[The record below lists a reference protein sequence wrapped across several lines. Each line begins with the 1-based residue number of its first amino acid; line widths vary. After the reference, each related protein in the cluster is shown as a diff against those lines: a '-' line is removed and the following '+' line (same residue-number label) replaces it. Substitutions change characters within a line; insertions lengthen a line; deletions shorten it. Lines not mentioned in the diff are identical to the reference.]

1 MNKKL
6 IAILCCIML
15 TGCTT
20 ETKINKPKTIKEE
33 TPVVLTTK
41 GHDVKE
47 AVNKSETITVKTKAS
62 GEIKSTKAEVTIPS
76 ISEGDLIKDT
86 TVLKDISNK
95 GDENITLN
103 NHQLLIENNKNSI
116 QYEGT
121 LDTTLPVGVDV
132 TYYLDG
138 QRVTDIKG
146 KTGTLKA
153 VFKYKNSTETP
164 FVATTIMLIPQET
177 VSDIE
182 VKNGKSML
190 MDDYQAIVGLGCPGY
205 EPFKDSMEVTMKIK
219 NFQCD
224 YMSTVFTDGIFK
236 DLDLSEL
243 TKTTDQLNQSAQK
256 LVEGSAQLLA
266 GCTTYGQYLHTYMS
280 NVSKVSK
287 VSDGAN
293 ALLKGSKQYDA
304 STQALIKNL
313 ISSMKDPTELIQSK
327 INNIDLTDE
336 QRAAVN
342 RAISEG
348 VQESLIQNK
357 KSLEQLSQLLSQSPV
372 SKQLETL
379 SSSLSELSQAGNELS
394 QQYQTLVTG
403 AKSLSEGMSLFDQ
416 EGIQKITDITTIK
429 KLKEKDNYSGL
440 SGNNITNTKFIFEM
454 DI

>member
-20 ETKINKPKTIKEE
+20 ETKTNKTKTIKEE
-33 TPVVLTTK
+33 TSVVLTTK
-41 GHDVKE
+41 GHNVKE
-47 AVNKSETITVKTKAS
+47 AVNKSETITVKT
-62 GEIKSTKAEVTIPS
+62 KSTKAEVTIPS
-76 ISEGDLIKDT
+76 ISEGDLIEDT

-121 LDTTLPVGVDV
+121 LDAALPVGVDV

-138 QRVTDIKG
+138 QKVTNIKG

-164 FVATTIMLIPQET
+164 FVATTIMLLPQES

-224 YMSTVFTDGIFK
+224 YMSTVFTDGVFK

-243 TKTTDQLNQSAQK
+243 TKTTDQLNQSSQK

-266 GCTTYGQYLHTYMS
+266 GCTTYGQYLNTYMS
-280 NVSKVSK
+280 NVSK

-327 INNIDLTDE
+327 INRIDLTDE

-342 RAISEG
+342 KAISEG
-348 VQESLIQNK
+348 VQESLISNK

-379 SSSLSELSQAGNELS
+379 SSSLSQLSQAGNELS
-394 QQYQTLVTG
+394 QQYQTLITG
-403 AKSLSEGMSLFDQ
+403 AKGLSEGMRLFDQ

-429 KLKEKDNYSGL
+429 KLKEKDHYSGL
-440 SGNNITNTKFIFEM
+440 SGNNITHTKFIFEM

>member
-1 MNKKL
+1 MWNRGGSCMNKKL

-20 ETKINKPKTIKEE
+20 ETKANKTKTIKEE

-47 AVNKSETITVKTKAS
+47 AVNKSETITVKTNTL

-86 TVLKDISNK
+86 TVLND
-95 GDENITLN
+95 
-103 NHQLLIENNKNSI
+103 HHLLIENNKNSI
-116 QYEGT
+116 QYTGT
-121 LDTTLPVGVDV
+121 LDTSLPVGVDV

-138 QRVTDIKG
+138 QKVTDIKG

-153 VFKYKNSTETP
+153 IFKYKNSTETP
-164 FVATTIMLIPQET
+164 FVATTIMLLPQET

-224 YMSTVFTDGIFK
+224 YMSTVFTDGMFK

-280 NVSKVSK
+280 NVSKVSE
-287 VSDGAN
+287 GAN
-293 ALLKGSKQYDA
+293 ALLKGSKQYDT

-313 ISSMKDPTELIQSK
+313 ISSMKNPTELIQSK

-336 QRAAVN
+336 QRIAVN
-342 RAISEG
+342 NAISEG

-357 KSLEQLSQLLSQSPV
+357 KSLEQLSQFLSQSPV

-403 AKSLSEGMSLFDQ
+403 AKSLSEGMRLFDQ

-429 KLKEKDNYSGL
+429 KLKEKDHYSGL

-454 DI
+454 AI

>member
-1 MNKKL
+1 MNKTL
-6 IAILCCIML
+6 IAIICCIML

-20 ETKINKPKTIKEE
+20 QTKKKETKRIVDE
-33 TPVVLTTK
+33 TPVVLREE
-41 GHDVKE
+41 GHSVKE
-47 AVNKSETITVKTKAS
+47 AVNKSETITVKTNTS

-76 ISEGDLIKDT
+76 ISEGDLIKDK
-86 TVLKDISNK
+86 TVLKDVSNK

-116 QYEGT
+116 QYTGT
-121 LDTTLPVGVDV
+121 LDTSLPVGVDV

-138 QRVTDIKG
+138 VKVTNIKG

-153 VFKYKNSTETP
+153 VFKYKNNTETP
-164 FVATTIMLIPQET
+164 FVATTIMLLPQET

-182 VKNGKSML
+182 VKSGKSML

-236 DLDLSEL
+236 DLDLNDL
-243 TKTTDQLNQSAQK
+243 TKTTDQLNQSSQK

-266 GCTTYGQYLHTYMS
+266 GCTTYGQYLNTYMS
-280 NVSKVSK
+280 NVSQ

-313 ISSMKDPTELIQSK
+313 ISSMNNPTEFIQSK

-336 QRAAVN
+336 QRIAVN
-342 RAISEG
+342 KAISEG
-348 VQESLIQNK
+348 VQESLAQNK

-379 SSSLSELSQAGNELS
+379 SSSLSELSQAGNKLS

-416 EGIQKITDITTIK
+416 KGIQKITDLSQIN
-429 KLKEKDNYSGL
+429 KLKEKDHYSGL

>member
-20 ETKINKPKTIKEE
+20 ETKTNKTKTIKEE

-62 GEIKSTKAEVTIPS
+62 GEIKSTKSEVTIPS
-76 ISEGDLIKDT
+76 INEGDLIQDT
-86 TVLKDISNK
+86 TILKDISNK

-103 NHQLLIENNKNSI
+103 DHQLLIENNKNSI

-121 LDTTLPVGVDV
+121 LDAALPVGVDV

-138 QRVTDIKG
+138 QKVTDIKG

-164 FVATTIMLIPQET
+164 FVATTIMLLPQET

-190 MDDYQAIVGLGCPGY
+190 MDDYQAIIGLGCPGY

-224 YMSTVFTDGIFK
+224 YMSTVFTNGIFK

-243 TKTTDQLNQSAQK
+243 TKTTNQLNQSAQK

-280 NVSKVSK
+280 NVSKVS
-287 VSDGAN
+287 DGAN
-293 ALLKGSKQYDA
+293 ALKGSKQYDA

-327 INNIDLTDE
+327 INKIDLTDE
-336 QRAAVN
+336 KHAAVN
-342 RAISEG
+342 RAISED

-357 KSLEQLSQLLSQSPV
+357 KSLEQLSELLSQSPV

-403 AKSLSEGMSLFDQ
+403 SKSLSEGMSLFDQ
-416 EGIQKITDITTIK
+416 EGIQKITDMTTIK
-429 KLKEKDNYSGL
+429 KLKEKDQYSGL

-454 DI
+454 AI

>member
-1 MNKKL
+1 MNKTL
-6 IAILCCIML
+6 IAIICCIML

-20 ETKINKPKTIKEE
+20 QTKKKETKRIVDE
-33 TPVVLTTK
+33 TPVVLREE
-41 GHDVKE
+41 GHSVKE
-47 AVNKSETITVKTKAS
+47 AVNKSETITVKTNTS

-76 ISEGDLIKDT
+76 ISEGDLIKDK
-86 TVLKDISNK
+86 TVLKDVSNK

-116 QYEGT
+116 QYTGT
-121 LDTTLPVGVDV
+121 LDTSLPVGVDV

-138 QRVTDIKG
+138 VKVTNIKG

-153 VFKYKNSTETP
+153 VFKYKNNTETP
-164 FVATTIMLIPQET
+164 FVATTIMLLPQET

-224 YMSTVFTDGIFK
+224 YMNTVFTDGIFK
-236 DLDLSEL
+236 DLDLNDL
-243 TKTTDQLNQSAQK
+243 TKTTDQLNQSSQK

-266 GCTTYGQYLHTYMS
+266 GCTTYGQYLNTYMS
-280 NVSKVSK
+280 NVSQ

-313 ISSMKDPTELIQSK
+313 ISSMKNPTELIQSK
-327 INNIDLTDE
+327 INSIDLTDE
-336 QRAAVN
+336 QRIAVN
-342 RAISEG
+342 KAISEG
-348 VQESLIQNK
+348 VQESLAQNK

-379 SSSLSELSQAGNELS
+379 SSSLSELSQAGNKLS
-394 QQYQTLVTG
+394 QQYQILVTG

-416 EGIQKITDITTIK
+416 KGIQKITDLSQIN
-429 KLKEKDNYSGL
+429 KLKEKDHYSGL

>member
-1 MNKKL
+1 MNKTL
-6 IAILCCIML
+6 IAIICCIML

-20 ETKINKPKTIKEE
+20 QTKKKETKRIVDE
-33 TPVVLTTK
+33 TPVVLREE
-41 GHDVKE
+41 GHSVKE
-47 AVNKSETITVKTKAS
+47 AVNKSETITVKTNTS

-76 ISEGDLIKDT
+76 ISEGDLIKDK
-86 TVLKDISNK
+86 TVLKDVSNK

-116 QYEGT
+116 QYTGT
-121 LDTTLPVGVDV
+121 LDTSLPVGVDV

-138 QRVTDIKG
+138 VKVTNIKG

-153 VFKYKNSTETP
+153 VFKYKNNTETP
-164 FVATTIMLIPQET
+164 FVATTIMLLPQET

-224 YMSTVFTDGIFK
+224 YMNTVFTDGIFK
-236 DLDLSEL
+236 DLDLNDL
-243 TKTTDQLNQSAQK
+243 TKTTDQLNQSSQK

-266 GCTTYGQYLHTYMS
+266 GCTTYGQYLNTYMS
-280 NVSKVSK
+280 NVSQ

-313 ISSMKDPTELIQSK
+313 ISSMNNPTEFIQSK

-336 QRAAVN
+336 QRIAVN
-342 RAISEG
+342 KAISEG
-348 VQESLIQNK
+348 VQESLAQNK

-379 SSSLSELSQAGNELS
+379 SSSLSELSQAGNKLS

-416 EGIQKITDITTIK
+416 KGIQKITDLSQIN
-429 KLKEKDNYSGL
+429 KLKEKDHYSGL

>member
-1 MNKKL
+1 MNKTL
-6 IAILCCIML
+6 IAIICCIML

-20 ETKINKPKTIKEE
+20 QTKKKETKRIVDE
-33 TPVVLTTK
+33 TPVVLREE
-41 GHDVKE
+41 GHSVKE
-47 AVNKSETITVKTKAS
+47 AVNKSETITVKTNTS

-76 ISEGDLIKDT
+76 ISEGDLIKDK
-86 TVLKDISNK
+86 TVLKDVSNK

-116 QYEGT
+116 QYTGT
-121 LDTTLPVGVDV
+121 LDTSLPVGVDV

-138 QRVTDIKG
+138 VKVTNIKG

-153 VFKYKNSTETP
+153 VFKYKNNTETP
-164 FVATTIMLIPQET
+164 FVATTIMLLPQET

-236 DLDLSEL
+236 DLDLNDL
-243 TKTTDQLNQSAQK
+243 TKTTDQLNQSSQK

-266 GCTTYGQYLHTYMS
+266 GCTTYGQYLNTYMS
-280 NVSKVSK
+280 NVSQ

-313 ISSMKDPTELIQSK
+313 ISSMNNPTEFIQSK
-327 INNIDLTDE
+327 INNIDFTDE
-336 QRAAVN
+336 QRIAVN
-342 RAISEG
+342 KAISEG
-348 VQESLIQNK
+348 VQESLAQNK

-379 SSSLSELSQAGNELS
+379 SSSLSELSQAGNKLS

-416 EGIQKITDITTIK
+416 KGIQKITDLSQIN
-429 KLKEKDNYSGL
+429 KLKEKDHYSGL

>member
-6 IAILCCIML
+6 MAILCCVML

-20 ETKINKPKTIKEE
+20 QTKTNKTKTAVEE

-41 GHDVKE
+41 GHNVKE
-47 AVNKSETITVKTKAS
+47 AVNKSETITVKTK
-62 GEIKSTKAEVTIPS
+62 STKAEVTIPS
-76 ISEGDLIKDT
+76 INEGDLIEDT
-86 TVLKDISNK
+86 TILKDISNK

-103 NHQLLIENNKNSI
+103 DHQLLIENNKNSI

-121 LDTTLPVGVDV
+121 LNATLPVGVDV

-138 QRVTDIKG
+138 QKVTDIKG

-190 MDDYQAIVGLGCPGY
+190 MDDYQTIVGLGCPGY

-224 YMSTVFTDGIFK
+224 YMSTVFTNGIFK
-236 DLDLSEL
+236 DLDLSDL
-243 TKTTDQLNQSAQK
+243 TKTTDQLNESSQK
-256 LVEGSAQLLA
+256 LVEVSAQLLA
-266 GCTTYGQYLHTYMS
+266 GCTTYGQYLNTYMS
-280 NVSKVSK
+280 NVSK

-313 ISSMKDPTELIQSK
+313 ISSMNDPTELIQSK
-327 INNIDLTDE
+327 INDIDLTDE
-336 QRAAVN
+336 QRTAVN
-342 RAISEG
+342 KAISEG
-348 VQESLIQNK
+348 VQESLASNK
-357 KSLEQLSQLLSQSPV
+357 KSLEQLSELLSQSPV

-379 SSSLSELSQAGNELS
+379 SSSLSELSQAGDELS
-394 QQYQTLVTG
+394 QQYQTLMTG

-416 EGIQKITDITTIK
+416 EG
-429 KLKEKDNYSGL
+429 
-440 SGNNITNTKFIFEM
+440 
-454 DI
+454 

>member
-15 TGCTT
+15 AGCTT
-20 ETKINKPKTIKEE
+20 QTKKKETKTIVDE
-33 TPVVLTTK
+33 TPVVLTTN

-47 AVNKSETITVKTKAS
+47 AVNKSETITVKTNTL

-86 TVLKDISNK
+86 TVLKNISNK

-103 NHQLLIENNKNSI
+103 NHSLLIENNKNNI
-116 QYEGT
+116 QYTGT
-121 LDTTLPVGVDV
+121 LDTSLPVGVDV

-138 QRVTDIKG
+138 QKVTDIKG

-164 FVATTIMLIPQET
+164 FVATTIMLLPQET

-182 VKNGKSML
+182 VKNGKSIL

-205 EPFKDSMEVTMKIK
+205 APFKHSMEVTMKIK

-224 YMSTVFTDGIFK
+224 YMSTVFTEGIFK

-243 TKTTDQLNQSAQK
+243 TKTTDQLNQSSQK

-266 GCTTYGQYLHTYMS
+266 GCTTYGQYLNTYMS
-280 NVSKVSK
+280 SVSR

-313 ISSMKDPTELIQSK
+313 ISSMSDPTKLIQSK
-327 INNIDLTDE
+327 INSINLTDE
-336 QRAAVN
+336 QRIAVN
-342 RAISEG
+342 KAISEG
-348 VQESLIQNK
+348 VQESLAQNK

-379 SSSLSELSQAGNELS
+379 SSSLSELSQAGNKLS
-394 QQYQTLVTG
+394 QQYKTLITG

-416 EGIQKITDITTIK
+416 EGIQKITDMTTIK
-429 KLKEKDNYSGL
+429 KLKEKDHYSGL

>member
-280 NVSKVSK
+280 NVSKVSE
-287 VSDGAN
+287 GAN
-293 ALLKGSKQYDA
+293 ALLNA

>member
-1 MNKKL
+1 MNKTL
-6 IAILCCIML
+6 IAIICCIML

-20 ETKINKPKTIKEE
+20 QTKKKETKRIVDE
-33 TPVVLTTK
+33 TPVVLREE
-41 GHDVKE
+41 GHSVKE
-47 AVNKSETITVKTKAS
+47 AVNKSETITVKTNTS

-76 ISEGDLIKDT
+76 ISEGDLIKDK
-86 TVLKDISNK
+86 TVLKDVSNK

-116 QYEGT
+116 QYTGT
-121 LDTTLPVGVDV
+121 LDTSLPVGVDV

-138 QRVTDIKG
+138 VKVTNIKG

-153 VFKYKNSTETP
+153 VFKYKNNTETP
-164 FVATTIMLIPQET
+164 FVATTIMLLPQET

-236 DLDLSEL
+236 DLDLNDL
-243 TKTTDQLNQSAQK
+243 TKTTDQLNQSSQK

-266 GCTTYGQYLHTYMS
+266 GCTTYGQYLNTYMS
-280 NVSKVSK
+280 NVSQ

-313 ISSMKDPTELIQSK
+313 ISSMNNPTEFIQSK

-336 QRAAVN
+336 QRIAVN
-342 RAISEG
+342 KAISEG
-348 VQESLIQNK
+348 VQESLAQNK
-357 KSLEQLSQLLSQSPV
+357 KSLEQLSQLLSPSPV

-379 SSSLSELSQAGNELS
+379 SSSLSELSQAGNKLS

-416 EGIQKITDITTIK
+416 KGIQKITDLSQIN
-429 KLKEKDNYSGL
+429 KLKEKDHYSGL

>member
-20 ETKINKPKTIKEE
+20 ETKTNKSKTIKEE

-41 GHDVKE
+41 GHNVKE
-47 AVNKSETITVKTKAS
+47 AMNKSETITVKT
-62 GEIKSTKAEVTIPS
+62 KSTKAEVTIPS
-76 ISEGDLIKDT
+76 ISEGDLIEDT

-103 NHQLLIENNKNSI
+103 DHQLLIENNKNSI

-138 QRVTDIKG
+138 QKVTNIKG

-153 VFKYKNSTETP
+153 VFKYKNNTETP
-164 FVATTIMLIPQET
+164 FVATTIMLLPQES

-224 YMSTVFTDGIFK
+224 YMSTVFTDDVFK
-236 DLDLSEL
+236 DLDLSDL
-243 TKTTDQLNQSAQK
+243 TKTTDQLNQSSQK

-266 GCTTYGQYLHTYMS
+266 GCTTYGQYLNTYMS
-280 NVSKVSK
+280 NVSK

-327 INNIDLTDE
+327 VNSIDLTDE

-342 RAISEG
+342 KAISEG
-348 VQESLIQNK
+348 VQESLISNK

-379 SSSLSELSQAGNELS
+379 SSSLSQLSQAGNELS
-394 QQYQTLVTG
+394 QQYQTLTTG
-403 AKSLSEGMSLFDQ
+403 AKSLSEGMKLFDQ

-429 KLKEKDNYSGL
+429 KLKEKDHYSGL
-440 SGNNITNTKFIFEM
+440 SGNNITHTKFIFEM

>member
-20 ETKINKPKTIKEE
+20 KTKTNKTKTIKEE

-47 AVNKSETITVKTKAS
+47 AVNKSETITVKTK
-62 GEIKSTKAEVTIPS
+62 STKVEVTIPS
-76 ISEGDLIKDT
+76 ISEGDLIEDT
-86 TVLKDISNK
+86 TILKDISNK

-103 NHQLLIENNKNSI
+103 NHQLLIENNKNNI

-121 LDTTLPVGVDV
+121 LNATLPVGVDV

-138 QRVTDIKG
+138 QKVTDIKG

-164 FVATTIMLIPQET
+164 FVATTIMLLPQES

-205 EPFKDSMEVTMKIK
+205 EPFKDFMEVTMKIK

-224 YMSTVFTDGIFK
+224 YMSTVFTDGVFN
-236 DLDLSEL
+236 DLDLSDL
-243 TKTTDQLNQSAQK
+243 TKTTDQLNQSSQN

-266 GCTTYGQYLHTYMS
+266 GCTTYGQYLNTYMS
-280 NVSKVSK
+280 NVSK

-327 INNIDLTDE
+327 INRIDLTDE

-342 RAISEG
+342 KAISEG
-348 VQESLIQNK
+348 VQESLISNK
-357 KSLEQLSQLLSQSPV
+357 KSLELLSELLSQSPV

-379 SSSLSELSQAGNELS
+379 SSSLSQLSQAGNELS
-394 QQYQTLVTG
+394 QQYQTLTTG
-403 AKSLSEGMSLFDQ
+403 AKSLSEGMRLFDQ

-429 KLKEKDNYSGL
+429 KLKEKDHYSGL
-440 SGNNITNTKFIFEM
+440 SGNNITHTKFIFEM

>member
-20 ETKINKPKTIKEE
+20 ETKTNKTKTIKEE

-47 AVNKSETITVKTKAS
+47 AVNKSETITIKT
-62 GEIKSTKAEVTIPS
+62 KSTKAEVTIPS
-76 ISEGDLIKDT
+76 ISEGDLIEDT

-95 GDENITLN
+95 GDENMTLN
-103 NHQLLIENNKNSI
+103 DHQLLIENNKNSI

-121 LDTTLPVGVDV
+121 LDAALPVGVDV

-138 QRVTDIKG
+138 QKVTNIKG
-146 KTGTLKA
+146 KTGSLKA

-164 FVATTIMLIPQET
+164 FVATTIMLLPQES

-205 EPFKDSMEVTMKIK
+205 EPFKDSMEITMKIK

-236 DLDLSEL
+236 DLDLSDI
-243 TKTTDQLNQSAQK
+243 TKTTDQLNQSSQK

-266 GCTTYGQYLHTYMS
+266 GCTTYGQYLNTYMS
-280 NVSKVSK
+280 NVSK

-304 STQALIKNL
+304 STQTLIKNL
-313 ISSMKDPTELIQSK
+313 ISSMNDPTALIQSK
-327 INNIDLTDE
+327 INDIDLTDE
-336 QRAAVN
+336 QHAAVN
-342 RAISEG
+342 KAISEG
-348 VQESLIQNK
+348 VQESLASNK
-357 KSLEQLSQLLSQSPV
+357 KNLEQLSQLLSQSPV

-379 SSSLSELSQAGNELS
+379 SSSLSQLSQAGNELS
-394 QQYQTLVTG
+394 KQYQTLVTG

-416 EGIQKITDITTIK
+416 KGIQKMTDITTIK
-429 KLKEKDNYSGL
+429 KLKEKDQYSGL
-440 SGNNITNTKFIFEM
+440 SGNNITHTKFIFEM

>member
-1 MNKKL
+1 MNKTL
-6 IAILCCIML
+6 IAIICCIML

-20 ETKINKPKTIKEE
+20 QTKKKETKRIVDE
-33 TPVVLTTK
+33 TPVVLREE
-41 GHDVKE
+41 GHSVKE
-47 AVNKSETITVKTKAS
+47 AVNKSETITVKTNTS

-76 ISEGDLIKDT
+76 ISEGDLIKDK
-86 TVLKDISNK
+86 TVLKDVSNK

-116 QYEGT
+116 QYTGT
-121 LDTTLPVGVDV
+121 LDTSLPVGVDV

-138 QRVTDIKG
+138 VKVTNIKG

-153 VFKYKNSTETP
+153 VFKYKNNTETP
-164 FVATTIMLIPQET
+164 FVATTIMLLPQET

-236 DLDLSEL
+236 DLDLNDL
-243 TKTTDQLNQSAQK
+243 TKTTDQLNQSSQK

-266 GCTTYGQYLHTYMS
+266 GCTTYRQYLNTYMS
-280 NVSKVSK
+280 NVSQ

-313 ISSMKDPTELIQSK
+313 ISSMNNPTEFIQSK

-336 QRAAVN
+336 QRIAVN
-342 RAISEG
+342 KAISEG
-348 VQESLIQNK
+348 VQESLAQNK

-379 SSSLSELSQAGNELS
+379 SSSLSELSQAGNKLS

-416 EGIQKITDITTIK
+416 KGIQKITDLSQIN
-429 KLKEKDNYSGL
+429 KLKEKDHYSGL

>member
-20 ETKINKPKTIKEE
+20 ETKTNKSKTIKEE

-41 GHDVKE
+41 GHNVKE
-47 AVNKSETITVKTKAS
+47 AMNKSETITVKT
-62 GEIKSTKAEVTIPS
+62 KSTKAEVTIPS
-76 ISEGDLIKDT
+76 ISEGDLIEDT

-103 NHQLLIENNKNSI
+103 DHQLLIENNKNSI

-138 QRVTDIKG
+138 QKVTNIKG

-153 VFKYKNSTETP
+153 VFKYKNNTETP
-164 FVATTIMLIPQET
+164 FVATTIMLLPQES

-224 YMSTVFTDGIFK
+224 YMSTVFTDGVFK
-236 DLDLSEL
+236 DLDLSDL
-243 TKTTDQLNQSAQK
+243 TKTTDQLNQSSQK

-266 GCTTYGQYLHTYMS
+266 GCTTYGQYLNTYMS
-280 NVSKVSK
+280 NVSK

-327 INNIDLTDE
+327 VNSIDLTDE

-342 RAISEG
+342 KAISEG
-348 VQESLIQNK
+348 VQESLISNK

-379 SSSLSELSQAGNELS
+379 SSSLSQLSQAGNELS
-394 QQYQTLVTG
+394 QQYQTLTTG
-403 AKSLSEGMSLFDQ
+403 AKSLSEGMKLFDQ

-429 KLKEKDNYSGL
+429 KLKEKDHYSGL
-440 SGNNITNTKFIFEM
+440 SGNNITHTKFIFEM

>member
-6 IAILCCIML
+6 IALLCCILL

-20 ETKINKPKTIKEE
+20 ETKTNKTKTIKEE
-33 TPVVLTTK
+33 APVVLTTK
-41 GHDVKE
+41 GHNVKE
-47 AVNKSETITVKTKAS
+47 AVNKSETITVKT
-62 GEIKSTKAEVTIPS
+62 KSTKAEVTIPS
-76 ISEGDLIKDT
+76 ISEGDLIQDT

-103 NHQLLIENNKNSI
+103 DHQLLIENNKNSI

-121 LDTTLPVGVDV
+121 LDAALPVGVDV

-138 QRVTDIKG
+138 QKVTDIKG

-153 VFKYKNSTETP
+153 VFKYKNTTETP
-164 FVATTIMLIPQET
+164 FVATTIMLLPQET

-224 YMSTVFTDGIFK
+224 YMSTVFTDGVFK
-236 DLDLSEL
+236 DLDLSDL
-243 TKTTDQLNQSAQK
+243 TKTTDQLNQSSQK

-266 GCTTYGQYLHTYMS
+266 GCTTYGQYLNTYIS
-280 NVSKVSK
+280 NMSK

-327 INNIDLTDE
+327 INSIDLTDE
-336 QRAAVN
+336 QRTAIN
-342 RAISEG
+342 KAISEG
-348 VQESLIQNK
+348 VQESLTQNK
-357 KSLEQLSQLLSQSPV
+357 KSLEQLSELLSQSPV

-379 SSSLSELSQAGNELS
+379 SSSLSELSHAGNELS
-394 QQYQTLVTG
+394 QQYQTLTTG

-429 KLKEKDNYSGL
+429 KLKEKDHYSGL

-454 DI
+454 NI

>member
-20 ETKINKPKTIKEE
+20 ETKTNKTKTIKEE
-33 TPVVLTTK
+33 TSVVLTTK
-41 GHDVKE
+41 GHNVKE
-47 AVNKSETITVKTKAS
+47 AVNKSETITVKT
-62 GEIKSTKAEVTIPS
+62 KSTKAEVTIPS
-76 ISEGDLIKDT
+76 ISEGDLIEDT

-121 LDTTLPVGVDV
+121 LDAALPVGVDV

-138 QRVTDIKG
+138 QKVTNIKG

-164 FVATTIMLIPQET
+164 FVATTIMLLPQES

-224 YMSTVFTDGIFK
+224 YMSTVFTDGVFK
-236 DLDLSEL
+236 DLDLSDL
-243 TKTTDQLNQSAQK
+243 TKTTDQLNQSSQK

-266 GCTTYGQYLHTYMS
+266 GCTTYGQYLNTYMS
-280 NVSKVSK
+280 NVSK

-327 INNIDLTDE
+327 INSIDLTDE

-342 RAISEG
+342 KAISEG
-348 VQESLIQNK
+348 VQESLISNK

-379 SSSLSELSQAGNELS
+379 SSSLSQLSQAGNELS
-394 QQYQTLVTG
+394 QQYQTLTTG
-403 AKSLSEGMSLFDQ
+403 AKSLSEGIRLFDQ

-429 KLKEKDNYSGL
+429 KLKEKDHYSGL
-440 SGNNITNTKFIFEM
+440 SGNNITHTKFIFEM

>member
-6 IAILCCIML
+6 IAILCCILL

-20 ETKINKPKTIKEE
+20 ETKTNKPKTIKKE

-41 GHDVKE
+41 GHNVKE
-47 AVNKSETITVKTKAS
+47 AVNKSETITIKTN
-62 GEIKSTKAEVTIPS
+62 STKAEVTIPS
-76 ISEGDLIKDT
+76 ISEGDLIEDT
-86 TVLKDISNK
+86 TILKDISNK

-103 NHQLLIENNKNSI
+103 DHQLLIENNKNSI

-121 LDTTLPVGVDV
+121 LDTELPVGVDV

-138 QRVTDIKG
+138 QKVTDIKG

-153 VFKYKNSTETP
+153 VFKYKNTTETP
-164 FVATTIMLIPQET
+164 FVATTIMLLPQET

-236 DLDLSEL
+236 DLDLSDL
-243 TKTTDQLNQSAQK
+243 TKTTDQLNQSSQK

-266 GCTTYGQYLHTYMS
+266 GCTTYGQYLNTYIS
-280 NVSKVSK
+280 NVSK

-327 INNIDLTDE
+327 INTIDLTDE
-336 QRAAVN
+336 QRTAVN
-342 RAISEG
+342 KAISEG
-348 VQESLIQNK
+348 VQESLMSNK
-357 KSLEQLSQLLSQSPV
+357 KSLEQLSELLSQSPV

-379 SSSLSELSQAGNELS
+379 SSSLSQLIQTGNELS
-394 QQYQTLVTG
+394 QQYQTLTTG

-429 KLKEKDNYSGL
+429 KLKEKDHYSGL

>member
-20 ETKINKPKTIKEE
+20 ETKTNKTKTIKEE
-33 TPVVLTTK
+33 TSVVLTTK

-47 AVNKSETITVKTKAS
+47 AVNKSETITVKTK
-62 GEIKSTKAEVTIPS
+62 STKAEVTIPS
-76 ISEGDLIKDT
+76 ISEGDLIEDT

-121 LDTTLPVGVDV
+121 LDAALPVGVDV

-138 QRVTDIKG
+138 QKVTDIKG

-153 VFKYKNSTETP
+153 IFKYKNSTETP
-164 FVATTIMLIPQET
+164 FVATTIMLLPQES

-190 MDDYQAIVGLGCPGY
+190 IDDYQAIVGLGCPGY

-224 YMSTVFTDGIFK
+224 YMSTVFTDGVFK
-236 DLDLSEL
+236 DLDLSDL
-243 TKTTDQLNQSAQK
+243 TKTTDQLNQSSQK

-266 GCTTYGQYLHTYMS
+266 GCTTYGQYLNTYMS
-280 NVSKVSK
+280 NVSK

-327 INNIDLTDE
+327 INSIDLTDE
-336 QRAAVN
+336 QRASVN
-342 RAISEG
+342 KAISEG
-348 VQESLIQNK
+348 VQESLAQNK
-357 KSLEQLSQLLSQSPV
+357 KSLEQLLLSQSPV

-379 SSSLSELSQAGNELS
+379 SSSLSQLSQAGNELS
-394 QQYQTLVTG
+394 QQYQTLTTG
-403 AKSLSEGMSLFDQ
+403 AKGLSEGIRLFDQ
-416 EGIQKITDITTIK
+416 EGIQRITDITTIK
-429 KLKEKDNYSGL
+429 KLKEKDHYSGI
-440 SGNNITNTKFIFEM
+440 SGNNITHTKFIFEM

>member
-20 ETKINKPKTIKEE
+20 ETKTNKTKTIKEE

-76 ISEGDLIKDT
+76 INEGDLIQDT
-86 TVLKDISNK
+86 TILKDISNK

-103 NHQLLIENNKNSI
+103 DHQLLIENNKNSI

-121 LDTTLPVGVDV
+121 LDAALPVGVDV

-138 QRVTDIKG
+138 QKG

-153 VFKYKNSTETP
+153 VFKYKNNTETP

-190 MDDYQAIVGLGCPGY
+190 MDDYQAIIGLGCPGY

-280 NVSKVSK
+280 NVSKVS
-287 VSDGAN
+287 DGAN

-313 ISSMKDPTELIQSK
+313 ISSMNNPTELIQSK

>member
-20 ETKINKPKTIKEE
+20 ETKTNKTKTIKEE
-33 TPVVLTTK
+33 TSVVLTTK
-41 GHDVKE
+41 GHNVKE
-47 AVNKSETITVKTKAS
+47 AVNKSETITVKT
-62 GEIKSTKAEVTIPS
+62 KSTKAEVTIPS
-76 ISEGDLIKDT
+76 ISEGDLIEDT

-121 LDTTLPVGVDV
+121 LDAALPVGVDV

-138 QRVTDIKG
+138 QKVTNIKG

-164 FVATTIMLIPQET
+164 FVATTIMLLPQES

-224 YMSTVFTDGIFK
+224 YMSTVFTDGVFK

-243 TKTTDQLNQSAQK
+243 TKTTDQLNQSSQK

-266 GCTTYGQYLHTYMS
+266 GCTTYGQYLNTYMS
-280 NVSKVSK
+280 NVSK

-327 INNIDLTDE
+327 INSIDLTDE
-336 QRAAVN
+336 QRVAVN
-342 RAISEG
+342 KAISEG
-348 VQESLIQNK
+348 VQESLAQNK
-357 KSLEQLSQLLSQSPV
+357 KSLELLSELLSQSPV

-379 SSSLSELSQAGNELS
+379 SSSLSQLSQAGNELS
-394 QQYQTLVTG
+394 QQYQTLTTG
-403 AKSLSEGMSLFDQ
+403 AKSLSEGMRLFDQ
-416 EGIQKITDITTIK
+416 EGIQKMTDITTIK
-429 KLKEKDNYSGL
+429 KLKEKDHYSGL
-440 SGNNITNTKFIFEM
+440 SGNNITHTKFIFEM

>member
-20 ETKINKPKTIKEE
+20 ETKTNKPKTIKEE

-41 GHDVKE
+41 GHNVKE
-47 AVNKSETITVKTKAS
+47 AVNKSETITVKT
-62 GEIKSTKAEVTIPS
+62 KSTKAEVTIPS
-76 ISEGDLIKDT
+76 ISEGDLIQDT

-103 NHQLLIENNKNSI
+103 DHQLLIENNKNSI

-121 LDTTLPVGVDV
+121 LDAALPVGVDV

-138 QRVTDIKG
+138 QKVTDIKG

-153 VFKYKNSTETP
+153 VFKYKNTTETP
-164 FVATTIMLIPQET
+164 FVATTIMLLPQET

-224 YMSTVFTDGIFK
+224 YMSTVFTDGVFK
-236 DLDLSEL
+236 DLDLSDL
-243 TKTTDQLNQSAQK
+243 TKTTDQLNQSSQK

-266 GCTTYGQYLHTYMS
+266 GCTTYGQYLNTYMS
-280 NVSKVSK
+280 NVSK

-327 INNIDLTDE
+327 INRIDLTDE

-342 RAISEG
+342 KAISEG
-348 VQESLIQNK
+348 VQESLAQNK
-357 KSLEQLSQLLSQSPV
+357 KSLEQLSELLSQSPV

-379 SSSLSELSQAGNELS
+379 SSSLSQLSQAGNELS
-394 QQYQTLVTG
+394 QQYQTLTTG

-416 EGIQKITDITTIK
+416 EGIQKITNITTIK
-429 KLKEKDNYSGL
+429 KLKEKDHYSGL
-440 SGNNITNTKFIFEM
+440 SGNNITHTKFIFEM

>member
-20 ETKINKPKTIKEE
+20 ETKTNKTKTIKEE
-33 TPVVLTTK
+33 TSVVLTTK
-41 GHDVKE
+41 GHNVKE
-47 AVNKSETITVKTKAS
+47 AVNKSETITVKT
-62 GEIKSTKAEVTIPS
+62 KSTKAEVTIPS
-76 ISEGDLIKDT
+76 ISEGDLIEDT

-103 NHQLLIENNKNSI
+103 IHQLLIENNKNSI

-121 LDTTLPVGVDV
+121 LDAALPVGVDV

-138 QRVTDIKG
+138 QKVTNIKG

-164 FVATTIMLIPQET
+164 FVATTIMLLPQES

-190 MDDYQAIVGLGCPGY
+190 MDDYQSIVGLGCPGY

-224 YMSTVFTDGIFK
+224 YMSTVFTDGVFK
-236 DLDLSEL
+236 DLDLSDL
-243 TKTTDQLNQSAQK
+243 TKTTDQLNQSSQK

-266 GCTTYGQYLHTYMS
+266 GCTTYGQYLNTYMS
-280 NVSKVSK
+280 NVSK

-336 QRAAVN
+336 QRIAVN
-342 RAISEG
+342 NAISEG

-357 KSLEQLSQLLSQSPV
+357 KSFEQLSQLLSQSPV

-379 SSSLSELSQAGNELS
+379 SSSLSQLSQAGNELS
-394 QQYQTLVTG
+394 QQYQTLTTG
-403 AKSLSEGMSLFDQ
+403 AKSLSEGMRLFDQ

-429 KLKEKDNYSGL
+429 KLKEKDHYSGL
-440 SGNNITNTKFIFEM
+440 SGNNITHTKFIFEM

>member
-6 IAILCCIML
+6 IALLCCILL

-20 ETKINKPKTIKEE
+20 ETKTNKTKTIKEE
-33 TPVVLTTK
+33 APVVLTTK
-41 GHDVKE
+41 GHNVKE
-47 AVNKSETITVKTKAS
+47 AVNKSETITVKT
-62 GEIKSTKAEVTIPS
+62 KSTKAEVTIPS
-76 ISEGDLIKDT
+76 ISEGDLIQDT

-103 NHQLLIENNKNSI
+103 DHQLLIENNKNSI

-121 LDTTLPVGVDV
+121 LDAALPVGVDV

-138 QRVTDIKG
+138 QKVTDIKG

-153 VFKYKNSTETP
+153 VFKYKNTTETP
-164 FVATTIMLIPQET
+164 FVATTIMLLPQET

-182 VKNGKSML
+182 VKNGKNIL

-224 YMSTVFTDGIFK
+224 YMSTVFTDGVFK
-236 DLDLSEL
+236 NLDLSEL
-243 TKTTDQLNQSAQK
+243 TKTTNQLNESSQK

-266 GCTTYGQYLHTYMS
+266 GCTTYGQYLNTYMS
-280 NVSKVSK
+280 NVSK

-327 INNIDLTDE
+327 INSIDLTDE
-336 QRAAVN
+336 QRTAVN
-342 RAISEG
+342 KAISEG
-348 VQESLIQNK
+348 VQESLTQNK

-379 SSSLSELSQAGNELS
+379 SSSLSQLSQAGNELS
-394 QQYQTLVTG
+394 QQYQTLTTG
-403 AKSLSEGMSLFDQ
+403 TKSLSEGMRLFDQ
-416 EGIQKITDITTIK
+416 EGIQKMTDITTIK
-429 KLKEKDNYSGL
+429 KLKEKDHYSGL
-440 SGNNITNTKFIFEM
+440 SGNNITHTKFIFEM

>member
-1 MNKKL
+1 M
-6 IAILCCIML
+6 
-15 TGCTT
+15 
-20 ETKINKPKTIKEE
+20 
-33 TPVVLTTK
+33 
-41 GHDVKE
+41 
-47 AVNKSETITVKTKAS
+47 SS
-62 GEIKSTKAEVTIPS
+62 G
-76 ISEGDLIKDT
+76 
-86 TVLKDISNK
+86 
-95 GDENITLN
+95 
-103 NHQLLIENNKNSI
+103 NNKNSI

-121 LDTTLPVGVDV
+121 LDAALPVGVDV

-138 QRVTDIKG
+138 QKVTDIKG

-153 VFKYKNSTETP
+153 VFKYKNNTETP
-164 FVATTIMLIPQET
+164 FVATTIMLLPQET

-190 MDDYQAIVGLGCPGY
+190 IDDYQAIVGLGCPGY
-205 EPFKDSMEVTMKIK
+205 EPFKNSMEVTMKIK

-224 YMSTVFTDGIFK
+224 YMSTVFTDGVFK

-256 LVEGSAQLLA
+256 LVKGSAQLLA

-280 NVSKVSK
+280 NVSKVSY
-287 VSDGAN
+287 GAN
-293 ALLKGSKQYDA
+293 ALLNGSKQYDA

-313 ISSMKDPTELIQSK
+313 ISSMKDSTELIQSK

-348 VQESLIQNK
+348 VQESLMSNK

-394 QQYQTLVTG
+394 QQYQTLTTS
-403 AKSLSEGMSLFDQ
+403 AKSLSEGMRLFDQ

-429 KLKEKDNYSGL
+429 KLKEKDHYSGL

-454 DI
+454 NI

>member
-1 MNKKL
+1 MND
-6 IAILCCIML
+6 
-15 TGCTT
+15 
-20 ETKINKPKTIKEE
+20 
-33 TPVVLTTK
+33 
-41 GHDVKE
+41 H
-47 AVNKSETITVKTKAS
+47 
-62 GEIKSTKAEVTIPS
+62 
-76 ISEGDLIKDT
+76 
-86 TVLKDISNK
+86 
-95 GDENITLN
+95 
-103 NHQLLIENNKNSI
+103 HLLIENNKNSI

-138 QRVTDIKG
+138 QKVTNIKG

-153 VFKYKNSTETP
+153 VFKYKNNTETP
-164 FVATTIMLIPQET
+164 FVATTIMLLPQET

-182 VKNGKSML
+182 IKNGKSML
-190 MDDYQAIVGLGCPGY
+190 MDNYQAIVGLGCPGY
-205 EPFKDSMEVTMKIK
+205 EPFNDSMEVTMKIK

-224 YMSTVFTDGIFK
+224 YMSTVFTDGMFK

-280 NVSKVSK
+280 NVSKVSE
-287 VSDGAN
+287 GAN

-313 ISSMKDPTELIQSK
+313 ISSMKNPTELIQSK

-336 QRAAVN
+336 QRIAVN
-342 RAISEG
+342 KAISEG

-429 KLKEKDNYSGL
+429 KLKEKDHYSGL

>member
-1 MNKKL
+1 MNKML

-20 ETKINKPKTIKEE
+20 ETKTNKTKTIKEE
-33 TPVVLTTK
+33 TSVVLTTK
-41 GHDVKE
+41 GHNVKE
-47 AVNKSETITVKTKAS
+47 AVNKSETITVKT
-62 GEIKSTKAEVTIPS
+62 KSTKAEVTIPS
-76 ISEGDLIKDT
+76 ISEGDLIEDT

-121 LDTTLPVGVDV
+121 LDAALPVGVDV

-138 QRVTDIKG
+138 QKVTNIKG

-164 FVATTIMLIPQET
+164 FVATTIMLLPQES

-224 YMSTVFTDGIFK
+224 YMSTVFTDGVFK
-236 DLDLSEL
+236 DLDLSDL
-243 TKTTDQLNQSAQK
+243 TKTTDQLNQSSQK

-266 GCTTYGQYLHTYMS
+266 GCTTYGQYLNTYMS
-280 NVSKVSK
+280 NVSK

-327 INNIDLTDE
+327 INSIDLTDE

-342 RAISEG
+342 KAISEG
-348 VQESLIQNK
+348 VQESLISNK

-379 SSSLSELSQAGNELS
+379 SSSLSQLSQAGNELS
-394 QQYQTLVTG
+394 QQYQTLTTG
-403 AKSLSEGMSLFDQ
+403 AKSLSEGMRLFDQ

-429 KLKEKDNYSGL
+429 KLKEKDHYSGL
-440 SGNNITNTKFIFEM
+440 SGNNITHTKFIFEM

>member
-15 TGCTT
+15 AGCTT
-20 ETKINKPKTIKEE
+20 QTKKKETKTIVDE
-33 TPVVLTTK
+33 TPVVLTTN

-47 AVNKSETITVKTKAS
+47 AVNKSETITVKTNTL

-86 TVLKDISNK
+86 TVLKNISNK

-103 NHQLLIENNKNSI
+103 NHSLLIENNKNNI
-116 QYEGT
+116 QYTGT
-121 LDTTLPVGVDV
+121 LDTSLPVGVDV

-138 QRVTDIKG
+138 QKVTDIKG

-164 FVATTIMLIPQET
+164 FVATTIMLLPQET

-182 VKNGKSML
+182 VKNGKSIL

-205 EPFKDSMEVTMKIK
+205 APFKDSMEVTMKIK

-224 YMSTVFTDGIFK
+224 YMSTVFTEGIFK

-243 TKTTDQLNQSAQK
+243 TKTTDQLNQSSQK

-266 GCTTYGQYLHTYMS
+266 GCTTYGQYLNTYMS
-280 NVSKVSK
+280 SVSR

-313 ISSMKDPTELIQSK
+313 ISSMSDPTKLIQSK
-327 INNIDLTDE
+327 INSINLTDE
-336 QRAAVN
+336 QRIAVN
-342 RAISEG
+342 KAISEG
-348 VQESLIQNK
+348 VQESLAQNK

-379 SSSLSELSQAGNELS
+379 SSSLSELSQAGNKLS
-394 QQYQTLVTG
+394 QQYKTLITG

-416 EGIQKITDITTIK
+416 EGIQKITDMTTIK
-429 KLKEKDNYSGL
+429 KLKEKDHYSGL

>member
-6 IAILCCIML
+6 IAILCCIVL
-15 TGCTT
+15 AGCTT
-20 ETKINKPKTIKEE
+20 QTKKKETKTIVDE
-33 TPVVLTTK
+33 TPVVLTTN

-47 AVNKSETITVKTKAS
+47 AVNKSETITVKTNTL

-86 TVLKDISNK
+86 TVLKNISNK

-103 NHQLLIENNKNSI
+103 NHSLLIENNKNNI
-116 QYEGT
+116 QYTGT
-121 LDTTLPVGVDV
+121 LDTSLPVGVDV

-138 QRVTDIKG
+138 QKVTDIKG

-164 FVATTIMLIPQET
+164 FVATTIMLLPQET

-182 VKNGKSML
+182 VKNGKSIL

-205 EPFKDSMEVTMKIK
+205 APFKDSMEVTMKIK

-224 YMSTVFTDGIFK
+224 YMSTVFTEGIFK

-243 TKTTDQLNQSAQK
+243 TKTTDQLNQSSQK

-266 GCTTYGQYLHTYMS
+266 GCTTYGQYLNTYMS
-280 NVSKVSK
+280 SVSR

-313 ISSMKDPTELIQSK
+313 ISSMSDPTKLIQSK
-327 INNIDLTDE
+327 INSINLTDE
-336 QRAAVN
+336 QRIAVN
-342 RAISEG
+342 KAISEG
-348 VQESLIQNK
+348 VQESLAQNK

-379 SSSLSELSQAGNELS
+379 SSSLSELSQAGNKLS
-394 QQYQTLVTG
+394 QQYKTLITG

-416 EGIQKITDITTIK
+416 EGIQKITDMTTIK
-429 KLKEKDNYSGL
+429 KLKEKDHYSGL

>member
-6 IAILCCIML
+6 IAILCCILL

-20 ETKINKPKTIKEE
+20 ETKTNKTKTIKEE
-33 TPVVLTTK
+33 TPVVLTTN

-47 AVNKSETITVKTKAS
+47 AVNKSETITIKT
-62 GEIKSTKAEVTIPS
+62 KSTKAEVTIPS
-76 ISEGDLIKDT
+76 ISEGDLIEDT

-121 LDTTLPVGVDV
+121 LDAALPVGVDV

-138 QRVTDIKG
+138 QKVTNIKG

-164 FVATTIMLIPQET
+164 FVATTIMLLPQES

-224 YMSTVFTDGIFK
+224 YMSTVFTDGVFK
-236 DLDLSEL
+236 DLNLSDL
-243 TKTTDQLNQSAQK
+243 TKATDQLNQSSQK

-266 GCTTYGQYLHTYMS
+266 GCTTYGQYLNTYMS
-280 NVSKVSK
+280 NVSK

-293 ALLKGSKQYDA
+293 ALLKGSKQY
-304 STQALIKNL
+304 K
-313 ISSMKDPTELIQSK
+313 MDPVKRT
-327 INNIDLTDE
+327 
-336 QRAAVN
+336 R
-342 RAISEG
+342 
-348 VQESLIQNK
+348 
-357 KSLEQLSQLLSQSPV
+357 
-372 SKQLETL
+372 
-379 SSSLSELSQAGNELS
+379 
-394 QQYQTLVTG
+394 
-403 AKSLSEGMSLFDQ
+403 
-416 EGIQKITDITTIK
+416 
-429 KLKEKDNYSGL
+429 
-440 SGNNITNTKFIFEM
+440 
-454 DI
+454 

>member
-20 ETKINKPKTIKEE
+20 ETKTNKTKTIKEE

-41 GHDVKE
+41 GHNVKE
-47 AVNKSETITVKTKAS
+47 AVNKSETITIKT
-62 GEIKSTKAEVTIPS
+62 KSTKAEVTIPS
-76 ISEGDLIKDT
+76 ISEGDLIQDT

-103 NHQLLIENNKNSI
+103 DHQLLIENNKNNI

-121 LDTTLPVGVDV
+121 LDTALPVGVDV

-138 QRVTDIKG
+138 QKVTDIKG

-164 FVATTIMLIPQET
+164 FVATTIMLLPQET

-182 VKNGKSML
+182 VKNGKSIL

-224 YMSTVFTDGIFK
+224 YMSTVFTDGAFK
-236 DLDLSEL
+236 DIDLSDL
-243 TKTTDQLNQSAQK
+243 TKTTDQLNQSSQK

-266 GCTTYGQYLHTYMS
+266 GCTTYGQYLNTYMS
-280 NVSKVSK
+280 NVSK

-327 INNIDLTDE
+327 INSIDLTDE

-342 RAISEG
+342 KAISEG
-348 VQESLIQNK
+348 VQESLTQNK

-379 SSSLSELSQAGNELS
+379 SSSLSQLSQAGNELS
-394 QQYQTLVTG
+394 QQYQTLTTG
-403 AKSLSEGMSLFDQ
+403 AKSLSEGMRLFDQ
-416 EGIQKITDITTIK
+416 EGIQKMTDITTIK
-429 KLKEKDNYSGL
+429 KLKEKDHYSGL
-440 SGNNITNTKFIFEM
+440 SGNNITHTKFIFEM

>member
-20 ETKINKPKTIKEE
+20 ETKTNKSKTIKEE

-41 GHDVKE
+41 GHNVKE
-47 AVNKSETITVKTKAS
+47 AMNKSETITVKT
-62 GEIKSTKAEVTIPS
+62 KSTKAEVTIPS
-76 ISEGDLIKDT
+76 ISEGDLIEDT

-103 NHQLLIENNKNSI
+103 DHQLLIENNKNSI

-138 QRVTDIKG
+138 QKVTNIKG

-153 VFKYKNSTETP
+153 VFKYKNNTETP
-164 FVATTIMLIPQET
+164 FVATTIMLLPQES

-224 YMSTVFTDGIFK
+224 YMSTVFTDGVFK
-236 DLDLSEL
+236 DLDLSDL
-243 TKTTDQLNQSAQK
+243 TKTTDQLNQSSQK

-266 GCTTYGQYLHTYMS
+266 GCTTYGQYLNTYMS
-280 NVSKVSK
+280 NVSK

-327 INNIDLTDE
+327 VNSIYLTDE

-342 RAISEG
+342 KAISEG
-348 VQESLIQNK
+348 VQESLISNK

-379 SSSLSELSQAGNELS
+379 SSSLSQLSQAGNELS
-394 QQYQTLVTG
+394 QQYQTLTTG
-403 AKSLSEGMSLFDQ
+403 AKSLSEGMKLFDQ

-429 KLKEKDNYSGL
+429 KLKEKDHYSGL
-440 SGNNITNTKFIFEM
+440 SGNNITHTKFIFEM

>member
-6 IAILCCIML
+6 IALLCCILL

-20 ETKINKPKTIKEE
+20 ETKTNKPKTIKEE
-33 TPVVLTTK
+33 APVVLTTK
-41 GHDVKE
+41 GHNVKE
-47 AVNKSETITVKTKAS
+47 AVNKSETITVKT
-62 GEIKSTKAEVTIPS
+62 KSTKAEVTIPS
-76 ISEGDLIKDT
+76 ISEGDLIEDT

-121 LDTTLPVGVDV
+121 LDAALPVGVDV

-138 QRVTDIKG
+138 QKVTDIKG

-153 VFKYKNSTETP
+153 IFKYKNNTETP
-164 FVATTIMLIPQET
+164 FVATTIMLLPQET

-224 YMSTVFTDGIFK
+224 YMSTVFTDGVFK
-236 DLDLSEL
+236 DLDLSDL
-243 TKTTDQLNQSAQK
+243 TKTTDQLNQSSQK

-266 GCTTYGQYLHTYMS
+266 GCTTYGQYLNTYIS
-280 NVSKVSK
+280 NMSK

-327 INNIDLTDE
+327 INSIDLTDE
-336 QRAAVN
+336 QRTAVN
-342 RAISEG
+342 KAISEG
-348 VQESLIQNK
+348 VQESLTQNK

-379 SSSLSELSQAGNELS
+379 SSSLSQLIQTGNELS
-394 QQYQTLVTG
+394 QQYQTLTTG

-416 EGIQKITDITTIK
+416 EGIQKITNITTIK
-429 KLKEKDNYSGL
+429 KLKEKDHYSGL
-440 SGNNITNTKFIFEM
+440 SGNNITHTKFIFEM

>member
-6 IAILCCIML
+6 IAILCCILL

-20 ETKINKPKTIKEE
+20 ETKTNKTKTIKEE
-33 TPVVLTTK
+33 APVVLTTK
-41 GHDVKE
+41 GHNVKE
-47 AVNKSETITVKTKAS
+47 AVNKSETITIKT
-62 GEIKSTKAEVTIPS
+62 KSTKAEVTIPS
-76 ISEGDLIKDT
+76 ISEGDLIQDT

-95 GDENITLN
+95 GDENMTLN
-103 NHQLLIENNKNSI
+103 DHQLLIENNKNSI

-121 LDTTLPVGVDV
+121 LDAALPVGVDV

-138 QRVTDIKG
+138 QKVTDIKG

-164 FVATTIMLIPQET
+164 FVATTIMLLPQET

-205 EPFKDSMEVTMKIK
+205 KPFKDSMEVTMKIK

-224 YMSTVFTDGIFK
+224 YMSTVFTDGVFK
-236 DLDLSEL
+236 DLDLSDL
-243 TKTTDQLNQSAQK
+243 TKTTDQLNESSQK
-256 LVEGSAQLLA
+256 LVKGSAQLLA
-266 GCTTYGQYLHTYMS
+266 GCTTYGQYLNTYIS
-280 NVSKVSK
+280 NVSK

-327 INNIDLTDE
+327 INTIDLTDE
-336 QRAAVN
+336 QRTAVN
-342 RAISEG
+342 KAISEG
-348 VQESLIQNK
+348 VQESLMSNK
-357 KSLEQLSQLLSQSPV
+357 KSLEQLSELLSQSPV

-379 SSSLSELSQAGNELS
+379 SSSLSQLIQAGNELS
-394 QQYQTLVTG
+394 QQYQTLTTG
-403 AKSLSEGMSLFDQ
+403 AKSLSEGMRLFDQ

-429 KLKEKDNYSGL
+429 KLKEKDHYSGL
-440 SGNNITNTKFIFEM
+440 SGNNITHTKFIFEM